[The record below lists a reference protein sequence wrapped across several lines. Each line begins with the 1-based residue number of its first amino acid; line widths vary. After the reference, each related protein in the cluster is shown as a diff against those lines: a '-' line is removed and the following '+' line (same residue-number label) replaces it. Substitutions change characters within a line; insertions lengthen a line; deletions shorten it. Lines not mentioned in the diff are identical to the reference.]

1 MDLEMYADRAVKGR
15 TLNGPSLR
23 AIPILLPPLDE
34 QRRIVDI
41 VSVADDQVSTA
52 DSLANILRSLRS
64 ALLADLLSGD
74 HEIPASYDE
83 LLSA

>member
-1 MDLEMYADRAVKGR
+1 MIHVTKE
-15 TLNGPSLR
+15 TLLPH
-23 AIPILLPPLDE
+23 AILLPPLDE

-52 DSLANILRSLRS
+52 DSLANTLRTLRS

-74 HEIPASYDE
+74 HEIPASYE
-83 LLSA
+83 HLLSA